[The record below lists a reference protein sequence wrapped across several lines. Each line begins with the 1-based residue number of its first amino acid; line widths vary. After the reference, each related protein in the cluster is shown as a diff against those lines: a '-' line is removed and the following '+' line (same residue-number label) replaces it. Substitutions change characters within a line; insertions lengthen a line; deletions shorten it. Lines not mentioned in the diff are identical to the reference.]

1 MENFIEDQIKRN
13 IANRVFIEK
22 SMGKDISD
30 ESCLDVLEK
39 AGKKAQLGEVR
50 TWGGKEYVKTPKG
63 WRPKP
68 KGYKEKEGEKNK
80 LEGGEK
86 ELELFNKD
94 GDQLNIRV
102 YKDGGVKVEG
112 LNVRKDFDSKTE
124 AWNFLVRNGYTTSK
138 KETTPKGNPVI
149 KPEKITPKNITDQL
163 KVGDHVMYNGKEM
176 ILTRISKDGR
186 FQNGIEMK
194 FAKEGETTPTGSK
207 TKVGN
212 MMYATP
218 IDGNARENKFVPLFG
233 GNEGRIIDTK
243 PNGDLIVEYRRKGE
257 KNWTDTVKVGS
268 DDYKN
273 LTDSWGKKDNKHSK
287 FEDKGGGKFELEI
300 PGRGGAQISEGD
312 GKFEVKVWD
321 ENYKYITD
329 DSKRHVFDSKS
340 EAEDF
345 ARILLDKK

>member
-1 MENFIEDQIKRN
+1 MEKLDIK
-13 IANRVFIEK
+13 ALEVIEK
-22 SMGKDISD
+22 SRG
-30 ESCLDVLEK
+30 
-39 AGKKAQLGEVR
+39 AQMGEVR
-50 TWGGKEYVKTPKG
+50 TWGGKEYIKTPKG

-68 KGYKEKEGEKNK
+68 KGYKEGEKK
-80 LEGGEK
+80 QE
-86 ELELFNKD
+86 
-94 GDQLNIRV
+94 V
-102 YKDGGVKVEG
+102 
-112 LNVRKDFDSKTE
+112 TE
-124 AWNFLVRNGYTTSK
+124 A
-138 KETTPKGNPVI
+138 GNPVG
-149 KPEKITPKNITDQL
+149 KPESVTPKKVTDQL
-163 KVGDHVMYNGKEM
+163 KVGDRVMYNGKEM

-218 IDGNARENKFVPLFG
+218 IDSNARENKFVPLFG

-273 LTDSWGKKDNKHSK
+273 LTDSWGRKDNKHFK

-300 PGRGGAQISEGD
+300 PGKGGAQISEGD

-329 DSKRHVFDSKS
+329 DSKRHVFDSKP
-340 EAEDF
+340 EVEDF
-345 ARILLDKK
+345 ARILLDKNSTDSEGGRENKDDEKIKKYEKRISSLENEMLAAVRRKDHAAANRYSKEIMGLEREYRELLEKKK